1 MLRKLYIEK
10 FPSILLFDLFANFLF
25 QIFAREL
32 KKAQLARAAAE
43 EKVLSTDRILTRST
57 VQSNPRTSRL
67 IGKKMNRSVSLTI
80 Y

>member
-1 MLRKLYIEK
+1 M
-10 FPSILLFDLFANFLF
+10 FL
-25 QIFAREL
+25 REL
-32 KKAQLARAAAE
+32 KKAQLAQAVAE
-43 EKVLSTDRILTRST
+43 EKVLSANRIPTRST

>member
-1 MLRKLYIEK
+1 MNLTDSLCF
-10 FPSILLFDLFANFLF
+10 FPLIL
-25 QIFAREL
+25 REL

>member
-1 MLRKLYIEK
+1 MFCDPDVSLV
-10 FPSILLFDLFANFLF
+10 FP
-25 QIFAREL
+25 REL

-43 EKVLSTDRILTRST
+43 EKVLSTDRVLTRST
-57 VQSNPRTSRL
+57 LQSNPRTTRL

>member
-1 MLRKLYIEK
+1 MEK

>member
-1 MLRKLYIEK
+1 MDLDASVV
-10 FPSILLFDLFANFLF
+10 FP
-25 QIFAREL
+25 REL

-43 EKVLSTDRILTRST
+43 EKVLSADRVLTRST
-57 VQSNPRTSRL
+57 LQGNPRPTRL

>member
-1 MLRKLYIEK
+1 MEK
-10 FPSILLFDLFANFLF
+10 FPSILLFDLFANFLC

>member
-1 MLRKLYIEK
+1 MKACRFCRDSDIVV
-10 FPSILLFDLFANFLF
+10 FVFF
-25 QIFAREL
+25 REL
-32 KKAQLARAAAE
+32 KKAQQARAAAE

-57 VQSNPRTSRL
+57 VQTNPRTTRL

>member
-1 MLRKLYIEK
+1 MEDFNYV
-10 FPSILLFDLFANFLF
+10 FVLLL
-25 QIFAREL
+25 REL